1 MSLKGTIN
9 ICFSDSLKEV
19 LNDFNKKLQVVSIPM
34 IFDIGNLK
42 ELESLEIP
50 KYLSYSDVNLIEI
63 ENSLKKINKII
74 EISTFENFVVWY
86 SEDSNEYCGMLYFFY
101 KMREKNDK
109 NIYLINCSQKLYL
122 NNSLVDIKNT
132 SEIRKE
138 LIPLI
143 KKEVKWI
150 SYADKQ
156 NYINEFELNFALSAS
171 VRIYVND
178 KIMTVTYLK
187 LSELIYNNL
196 EWGNSL
202 DYNISLVVDRFSFSY
217 NVVTYIIK
225 RLLDNR
231 NIKIENGVIIS
242 WKLIIKIKNLK

>member
-1 MSLKGTIN
+1 MSLKRTIN

-19 LNDFNKKLQVVSIPM
+19 LSDFNKKLQVVSIPM

-63 ENSLKKINKII
+63 ENSLKKINEII
-74 EISTFENFVVWY
+74 EISTFEDFVVWY

-143 KKEVKWI
+143 KKEVKRI

-196 EWGNSL
+196 EWGYSL